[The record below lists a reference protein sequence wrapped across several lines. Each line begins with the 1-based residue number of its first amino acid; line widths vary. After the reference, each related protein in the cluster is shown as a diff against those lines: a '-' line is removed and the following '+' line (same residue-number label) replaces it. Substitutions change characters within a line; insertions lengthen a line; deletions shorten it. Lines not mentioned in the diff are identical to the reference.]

1 MVPLSVDADDSEL
14 ETFTLSGNVYNSN
27 GDLAAE
33 TSIKVDS
40 MTSSWSDNGNYEFEG
55 ITHGEHTVRA
65 YFMND
70 GHTVVYRKMF
80 FESDMN
86 LD

>member
-40 MTSSWSDNGNYEFEG
+40 MTSSWSDNGN
-55 ITHGEHTVRA
+55 ITKRFGFSVSKTS
-65 YFMND
+65 F
-70 GHTVVYRKMF
+70 
-80 FESDMN
+80 
-86 LD
+86 